1 MMIRKL
7 FRLATVAGAVTATG
21 IPTLVQAQAQVDGP
35 KVSWNLSTWGTKRAF
50 TAGMEYV
57 ADQLA
62 ERTGGKFTIKI
73 HYGEALS
80 KARENFDGIK
90 IGAFQAAQFCN
101 FYHPGKN
108 PVSMVLTL
116 PFLPLG
122 DLRVSMHVREAV
134 MKHPDHIKD
143 MDNWNA
149 MAYMSALLPQYEF
162 MGRGKPPTS
171 LEDWKGMRVRAGGGL
186 GTAMEQLG
194 ATLTTVAAPEVY
206 TGIERGT
213 MDAASFPYT
222 YSHASYKLHE
232 ISDWFTSN
240 MSPGTT
246 ECATVFNK
254 DAYAKLPDQY
264 KKLLMELK
272 EPAYEVQIKAYEEI
286 DKKNLP
292 MFREKLTE
300 VVYTEAQ
307 LEEFRKIAA
316 KPVWD
321 KWVEENKGKFD
332 AQGVLDLVLAEAKKA
347 AGQ

>member
-1 MMIRKL
+1 
-7 FRLATVAGAVTATG
+7 
-21 IPTLVQAQAQVDGP
+21 
-35 KVSWNLSTWGTKRAF
+35 
-50 TAGMEYV
+50 
-57 ADQLA
+57 
-62 ERTGGKFTIKI
+62 
-73 HYGEALS
+73 
-80 KARENFDGIK
+80 
-90 IGAFQAAQFCN
+90 
-101 FYHPGKN
+101 
-108 PVSMVLTL
+108 
-116 PFLPLG
+116 
-122 DLRVSMHVREAV
+122 
-134 MKHPDHIKD
+134 
-143 MDNWNA
+143 
-149 MAYMSALLPQYEF
+149 
-162 MGRGKPPTS
+162 
-171 LEDWKGMRVRAGGGL
+171 MRVRAGGGL

-240 MSPGTT
+240 MSHGTT